1 MSEEG
6 SSHARR
12 NLWQQPCL
20 NGTGASCPVPFV
32 FAVELPLGRVAIAR
46 RRNPLNSS
54 LIGKI
59 EKARRYADER
69 DRRIR
74 FDSFTV
80 SVHGE
85 NEAHQVSLEGSR
97 LTCACDFFGG
107 WGVCSHTM
115 ALERVLGPMLPAEAR
130 TEAREAMAQPA

>member
-1 MSEEG
+1 VEG
-6 SSHARR
+6 SSHARCS
-12 NLWQQPCL
+12 LWQQPCL

-32 FAVELPLGRVAIAR
+32 FVVILPLGRVASLFR
-46 RRNPLNSS
+46 RKALNSS

-69 DRRIR
+69 DRRLR
-74 FDSFTV
+74 FESFTV

-85 NEAHQVSLEGSR
+85 NETHQVSLEGGR
-97 LTCACDFFGG
+97 LTCGCDFFGG

-115 ALERVLGPMLPAEAR
+115 ALERVLGPMLPTEAR
-130 TEAREAMAQPA
+130 SEAREAMAQPA